1 MAENLCL
8 LQISGMQGE
17 YTQEPWKGAMQLLS
31 FNSERSA
38 GLNAIHFQV
47 KTSKSTM
54 QILNAVNAERRVP
67 SATLVVIK
75 GGETAVH
82 IEFRDCL
89 FTDDQV
95 YATSAGHP
103 VETYKLAATEMD
115 VREQIGPLSFGT
127 FLQGKTYRY

>member
-8 LQISGMQGE
+8 LRISGMQGE
-17 YTQEPWKGAMQLLS
+17 YKQEPWEGAMQLLA
-31 FNSERSA
+31 FNAERSA

-54 QILNAVNAERRVP
+54 QILNAVNAETRVP
-67 SATLVVIK
+67 TATLVVIK
-75 GGETAVH
+75 GGETVVH

-89 FTDDQV
+89 FKDDQV
-95 YATSAGHP
+95 YATYAGHP
-103 VETYKLAATEMD
+103 VETYKLAAAGMD
-115 VREQIGPLSFGT
+115 VREQMGPLSFGT

>member
-8 LQISGMQGE
+8 LQISGMRGE
-17 YTQEPWKGAMQLLS
+17 YTHEPWAGALQLLS
-31 FNSERSA
+31 FSSERAA

-54 QILNAVNAERRVP
+54 QILNAVNAETRVP

-82 IEFRDCL
+82 IEFRDCV

-103 VETYKLAATEMD
+103 VETYKLAAVEMK
-115 VREQIGPLSFGT
+115 VMEQIGPLSYGT
-127 FLQGKTYRY
+127 LLPGKTSRY